1 MLGWPMP
8 PRLDLWVDPALWRAQ
23 QGTFVVSLKWLRR
36 RRSAA
41 PPLAGWLAAP
51 VWLNCGARQLL
62 MLMLTLTDGARGCT
76 AAC

>member
-1 MLGWPMP
+1 MP

-23 QGTFVVSLKWLRR
+23 QDTFVASVKWLRR
-36 RRSAA
+36 LRPAA

-51 VWLNCGARQLL
+51 VWLSCGARQLL
-62 MLMLTLTDGARGCT
+62 MLTLAGGARGCT